1 MNNSGS
7 LSRAGS
13 RRSNASSSSKVSY
26 SSPVNSPVPA
36 PKSPTVYYSQ
46 RGHKDVYQKA
56 PSSPS
61 ISHSSQKSPSYN
73 KSPTQTER
81 FNFSSGSKSP
91 SFQLNSPKGNE
102 FDFSSD
108 SKSSYQK
115 SPNATPKSPRSPRNI
130 NYQDETP
137 ASPSV
142 YSEAHSPSSNYF
154 NFNLQS
160 PPKNKVK
167 PSKLYHRQQYQASK
181 TDSSSSV
188 KSSLEYKSTKKH
200 PDLDYQDIEYKVCNS
215 LDSDSQHSSD
225 LPSSVGY
232 TSSYDTDTRRR
243 SKHSSIKEKKPRKP
257 LATLEQIPVMMT
269 IDDATTTTITSL
281 SRPSSPRRK
290 SSVKGGLAYLASRRG
305 SRDSVASNMSNV
317 SNEDI
322 GPLNFQNTVR
332 GRQRR
337 TSNFLELPGK
347 LYVIL
352 TLLRCILY
360 EYMKPIDYQL
370 LYSSLDKFT
379 CKSTSTNLL
388 KRVDQSG
395 GNLLNTAFLNLPE
408 LQEQLSQVMRE
419 NGEDPDNHVFEVDG
433 GTNELQK
440 VLKEVAENSRSL
452 KEEMVE
458 NSSSLKE
465 EMVKNSRSLKEDVGS
480 LKEEMVE
487 NSRSLKEDVGSLKEE
502 IAENSRR
509 LKEEMVSFKEE
520 IGENLKKEMLE
531 NSRIL
536 KEEIDQKLLEN
547 SGNIE
552 QLSKELDERIKGIEI
567 RLKGGR

>member
-1 MNNSGS
+1 MSNSGN

-36 PKSPTVYYSQ
+36 QKSPTVYFSQ
-46 RGHKDVYQKA
+46 RGHKDVHQKA

-61 ISHSSQKSPSYN
+61 ISYSSQKSPSHN
-73 KSPTQTER
+73 RSPTQTEK
-81 FNFSSGSKSP
+81 FNFSSGIKSP
-91 SFQLNSPKGNE
+91 SLKLNSPKGNE
-102 FDFSSD
+102 FDFSSGT
-108 SKSSYQK
+108 K
-115 SPNATPKSPRSPRNI
+115 SPYPKSPSATPKSPRSPRNF

-167 PSKLYHRQQYQASK
+167 PSKLYHRQQYQSSK

-243 SKHSSIKEKKPRKP
+243 SKHSSLKEKKARKP
-257 LATLEQIPVMMT
+257 PCNIRTNPGYDDDRYSSNKSINESGRREESLQRCRKSTSDLT
-269 IDDATTTTITSL
+269 DLIDDATTTTITSL

-305 SRDSVASNMSNV
+305 SRDSVASNLSNV

-347 LYVIL
+347 LCVPV
-352 TLLRCILY
+352 R
-360 EYMKPIDYQL
+360 
-370 LYSSLDKFT
+370 FT
-379 CKSTSTNLL
+379 
-388 KRVDQSG
+388 
-395 GNLLNTAFLNLPE
+395 
-408 LQEQLSQVMRE
+408 
-419 NGEDPDNHVFEVDG
+419 
-433 GTNELQK
+433 
-440 VLKEVAENSRSL
+440 
-452 KEEMVE
+452 
-458 NSSSLKE
+458 
-465 EMVKNSRSLKEDVGS
+465 
-480 LKEEMVE
+480 
-487 NSRSLKEDVGSLKEE
+487 
-502 IAENSRR
+502 
-509 LKEEMVSFKEE
+509 
-520 IGENLKKEMLE
+520 
-531 NSRIL
+531 
-536 KEEIDQKLLEN
+536 
-547 SGNIE
+547 
-552 QLSKELDERIKGIEI
+552 
-567 RLKGGR
+567 